1 MTKDVRWLAGLP
13 APQARYWFGEKES
26 PGSPDAMDSFTF
38 RITGPVDEAA
48 LRGALRTVIGR
59 HTALRT
65 LITRQSH
72 RLLTTV
78 LEPDAVGEVLE
89 IRHAAPAEHE
99 QALRAFAHRPFH
111 LDRDLPVRA
120 LLVTCGTTDH
130 GPSHLIVSVHHVAF
144 DGWSATVFFSE
155 LGAAYRALRHGEL
168 PPGDPPSHYE
178 RIWRAQ
184 SEAETERDR
193 SDLMEWAQD
202 LVGVPD
208 LPLPL
213 SPVPDSPGALG
224 EQLVVLS
231 PRHTGLLE
239 VAARNAAT
247 TPNALLLTAWVRAL
261 RALTGGS
268 DFAVGLPVSGRTSL
282 ASMTAIGCFV
292 SVVPL
297 RFRAPAD
304 VEGDGERDV
313 ERDLGQTVAGLA
325 KALRF
330 QFSPLERIVGEAVAH
345 DAHRTPLCQAAFVSQ
360 EQTDLTL
367 RLDGAESVYVPRL
380 KPESAFEVTLE
391 VWFATRTTARIK
403 HRVDVLDQR
412 RAARLAGLWRTEVD
426 TVVKV
431 FADSP
436 R

>member
-1 MTKDVRWLAGLP
+1 MTADMRWLGGLP
-13 APQARYWFGEKES
+13 APQARYWFGEKAS

-38 RITGPVDEAA
+38 RITGPIDEAA
-48 LRGALRTVIGR
+48 LRAALRTVVGR

-65 LITRQSH
+65 LISRQSH
-72 RLLTTV
+72 RLVATV
-78 LEPDAVGEVLE
+78 LDPDAVGEVLE
-89 IRHAAPAEHE
+89 IRRAAPPEHE
-99 QALRAFAHRPFH
+99 PALSAFACRPFR

-120 LLVTCGTTDH
+120 LLLTGGTTDD
-130 GPSHLIVSVHHVAF
+130 GPAHLIVSVHHTAF
-144 DGWSATVFFSE
+144 DGWSATVFFSQ
-155 LGAAYRALRHGEL
+155 LGAIYRALCDGDA
-168 PPGDPPSHYE
+168 PPGDPPSDYA

-184 SEAETERDR
+184 SETETERDR
-193 SDLMEWAQD
+193 GDLMEWAQD

-213 SPVPDSPGALG
+213 GPVPATPGALG

-239 VAARNAAT
+239 GAARAATT

-261 RALTGGS
+261 RALTGGT

-282 ASMTAIGCFV
+282 ASMSAVGCFV

-297 RFRAPAD
+297 RFRTL
-304 VEGDGERDV
+304 GGV

-325 KALRF
+325 KTLRF
-330 QFSPLERIVGEAVAH
+330 QFAPLERILGDGAAR
-345 DAHRTPLCQAAFVSQ
+345 DARRTPLCQAAFVSQ

-367 RLDGAESVYVPRL
+367 CLAGAASVYVPRL
-380 KPESAFEVTLE
+380 KPETAFEVTLE
-391 VWFATRTTARIK
+391 VWFGPRTTARIK
-403 HRVDVLDQR
+403 HRVDVLDHR

-426 TVVKV
+426 AVLTAFGDPV
-431 FADSP
+431 

>member
-1 MTKDVRWLAGLP
+1 MRWLGGLP
-13 APQARYWFGEKES
+13 APQARYWFVEKAS

-38 RITGPVDEAA
+38 RITGPIDEAA
-48 LRGALRTVIGR
+48 LRTALRTVVGR

-72 RLLTTV
+72 RLVATV
-78 LEPDAVGEVLE
+78 LEPDAVAEVLE
-89 IRHAAPAEHE
+89 IRRAAPPEHE
-99 QALRAFAHRPFH
+99 PALRAFAYRPFH

-120 LLVTCGTTDH
+120 LLLTCGTTDD
-130 GPSHLIVSVHHVAF
+130 GLAHLIVSVHHTAF
-144 DGWSATVFFSE
+144 DGWSATVFFSQ
-155 LGAAYRALRHGEL
+155 LGAAYRALRHGDP

-184 SEAETERDR
+184 SDTETEQDR
-193 SDLMEWAQD
+193 NDLMEWAQD
-202 LVGVPD
+202 LAGVPD

-213 SPVPDSPGALG
+213 GPVPATPGALG
-224 EQLVVLS
+224 EELVVLS

-239 VAARNAAT
+239 SAARTAAT

-282 ASMTAIGCFV
+282 ASMSAIGCFV

-297 RFRAPAD
+297 RFRAL
-304 VEGDGERDV
+304 GGV

-325 KALRF
+325 KTLRF
-330 QFSPLERIVGEAVAH
+330 QFAPLEHLVGDNSAH
-345 DAHRTPLCQAAFVSQ
+345 DAQRTPLCQAAFVSQ

-367 RLDGAESVYVPRL
+367 CLDGATSVYVPRL

-391 VWFATRTTARIK
+391 VWFGTRTTARIK
-403 HRVDVLDQR
+403 HRIDVLDHR
-412 RAARLAGLWRTEVD
+412 RAARLAGLWCTEVD
-426 TVVKV
+426 TVLKAV
-431 FADSP
+431 ADP
-436 R
+436 VR